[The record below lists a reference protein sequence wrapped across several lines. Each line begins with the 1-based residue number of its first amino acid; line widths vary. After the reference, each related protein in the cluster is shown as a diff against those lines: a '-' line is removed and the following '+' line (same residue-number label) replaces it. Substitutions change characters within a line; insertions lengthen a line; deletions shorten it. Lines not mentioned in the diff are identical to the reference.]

1 MSIDRGD
8 EVILHNA
15 IDFYGS
21 SVQELKA
28 MEELSELIRA
38 IARAMTCDVEER
50 DTALENL
57 AEEMADVEIMLEQLK
72 IINNNR
78 DKIKTWR
85 YIKLGRLRTKMA
97 KDKEK
102 GGG

>member
-1 MSIDRGD
+1 MSMNRGD
-8 EVILHNA
+8 EVILRNA
-15 IDFYGS
+15 VETYGNS
-21 SVQELKA
+21 MQETKA
-28 MEELSELIRA
+28 MEELGELIRA
-38 IARAMTCDVEER
+38 IARARTCDVEER

-85 YIKLGRLRTKMA
+85 SIKLGRLRA
-97 KDKEK
+97 RIE
-102 GGG
+102 

>member
-50 DTALENL
+50 DMAFENL
-57 AEEMADVEIMLEQLK
+57 AEEMADVEIMMEQLK
-72 IINNNR
+72 IIHDNR
-78 DKIKTWR
+78 DKIKIWR
-85 YIKLGRLRTKMA
+85 SIKLGRLKA
-97 KDKEK
+97 KIV
-102 GGG
+102 